1 MNIAP
6 RYDLSPG
13 TELTVNARTLVVN
26 RKTDHGYEAAD
37 QASGRVEFLPYV
49 MLARLLKQPGL
60 SLKKPMSVTSAKAQ
74 LRLGTYKAV
83 EALPSKQQ
91 ENGAFKLAICAA
103 IAEIHDAIRQEKN
116 DPDYELSQRK
126 LNDLELRE
134 NIAELASTYFG
145 KKIYVHVASGGNRLI
160 WQLPKGRKLNEYYNA
175 YLRCVPKSIAETAA
189 DPIAALIPLDH
200 LKGNRRRR
208 ITWLIRDMMT
218 EAIEHFAREAKEYSI
233 ANIHNHLTAELNAV
247 NKKRQANDLPQLQ
260 TPSQTTLS
268 RHQKGL
274 FSTTEAEIRDKGE
287 RAAKSKLGR
296 GSTDL
301 RALMIGELTEI
312 DEVHLSLVVTAKVCG
327 LWEKLGDPEK
337 RALEDADKIIKTR
350 LTLLVM
356 LDVATRMPLAWVIS
370 DEPRAEATLALL
382 RMATR
387 DKSKEKIRYGCSGLV
402 ADAVGLGMVKTD
414 NGPGLRNAAVKSA
427 VLGAGGVSVDV
438 RVYSPTDKPFIERH
452 FGTLESVLL
461 KLLHGYT
468 GRRPGDL
475 PGYDANKSGVLD
487 IDILY
492 QLLTCF
498 YIDELPSMRHHGFGM
513 WGRRPAEV
521 YEEVYKTR
529 EIFEPMDP
537 DLRRIHLCW
546 EEKVIPT
553 SEGVRVFSGIWFNS
567 PELQQA
573 IEDTQGYDRYRQRQ
587 VSVYVDPDNLNEA
600 TVVLPRTTAPI
611 RVQLQSSVFADMT
624 INEVLN
630 LVRAYRKE
638 DPSTTEIHEDRLAK
652 VRRERRELLDSIG
665 VEKNLARSYQTRAE
679 IKAKARQVFQG
690 ARIIASKGVEGAA
703 RAGQITAA
711 RPDGKIFDFTGGNG
725 IIEGKVVDPAPIPPH
740 AMNAEVM
747 PDEASETVPP
757 KAEKQAGTKS
767 TSAKKPK
774 KPSPPA
780 EPPKEIFGRPA
791 NLKRLE

>member
-13 TELTVNARTLVVN
+13 TELTVNARAVVIKC
-26 RKTDHGYEAAD
+26 KTDHGYVAAD
-37 QASGRVEFLPYV
+37 QASGREEFIPYV

-60 SLKKPMSVTSAKAQ
+60 SLKKPMSTVSAKAV
-74 LRLGTYKAV
+74 LRLKTYETV

-91 ENGAFKLAICAA
+91 EQGAFRLAICGA
-103 IAEIHDAIRQEKN
+103 IAEIHEAIRQEKN

-134 NIAELASTYFG
+134 RIAKLASTYFG
-145 KKIYVHVASGGNRLI
+145 KRISVHAPSGGNRLV
-160 WQLPKGRKLNEYYNA
+160 WQLPKGRSLNELYNA
-175 YLRCVPKSIAETAA
+175 YLGCVPKSIVEAAA
-189 DPIAALIPLDH
+189 DPIAALISLDH

-208 ITWLIRDMMT
+208 IGWLIRDMMT
-218 EAIEHFAREAKEYSI
+218 ESIEHFAREAKEYSI
-233 ANIHNHLTAELNAV
+233 ANIQNHLTTEINTA
-247 NKKRQANDLPQLQ
+247 NKKRQANDLPPLQ

-268 RHQKGL
+268 RHRQEL

-287 RAAKSKLGR
+287 RAARSKLGR
-296 GSTDL
+296 GSTDI

-337 RALEDADKIIKTR
+337 RALEDADNIIKTR

-475 PGYDANKSGVLD
+475 PGYDANKNGVLD
-487 IDILY
+487 IDTLY

-573 IEDTQGYDRYRQRQ
+573 IEDTQGYERSGQRQ

-624 INEVLN
+624 INEVLH

-638 DPSTTEIHEDRLAK
+638 DPTTTEIHEDRLAK
-652 VRRERRELLDSIG
+652 VRRERRDLLDSIG
-665 VEKNLARSYQTRAE
+665 VEKGLARSYQTRAE

-690 ARIIASKGVEGAA
+690 ARIVASKGVAGAA
-703 RAGQITAA
+703 SAGHITAA
-711 RPDGKIFDFTGGNG
+711 RPDGRIFDFTGGNS
-725 IIEGKVVDPAPIPPH
+725 ILEGKAVDPAPIQPH
-740 AMNAEVM
+740 EMNAEFM
-747 PDEASETVPP
+747 TDEASEPIPP
-757 KAEKQAGTKS
+757 KAAGKKRA
-767 TSAKKPK
+767 SAQKPK
-774 KPSPPA
+774 IPSPPA
-780 EPPKEIFGRPA
+780 EPPKEFFGRPA
-791 NLKRLE
+791 NIKRLE

>member
-1 MNIAP
+1 MSATP
-6 RYDLSPG
+6 RYDLTPG
-13 TELTVNARTLVVN
+13 TELTANARTMVVN

-37 QASGRVEFLPYV
+37 QASGREEFISYV

-60 SLKKPMSVTSAKAQ
+60 SLKKPMSAVSAKAT
-74 LRLGTYKAV
+74 LRLGTYQTV
-83 EALPSKQQ
+83 EALPTKQQ
-91 ENGAFKLAICAA
+91 EHGAFRLAICAA
-103 IAEIHDAIRQEKN
+103 IVEIHEEIRQEIN
-116 DPDYELSQRK
+116 DPDYKLSQRK
-126 LNDLELRE
+126 LNDLELRKK
-134 NIAELASTYFG
+134 IATLASKYFG
-145 KKIYVHVASGGNRLI
+145 KTIYVNAPCGGNRLI
-160 WQLPKGRKLNEYYNA
+160 WQLYNGRRLNELYNN
-175 YLRCVPKSIAETAA
+175 YLECVPKSTGEAAA

-218 EAIEHFAREAKEYSI
+218 EAIELFAREAKGNSI
-233 ANIHNHLTAELNAV
+233 ANIHNHLTTEIHAANA
-247 NKKRQANDLPQLQ
+247 KRKANDLPPLQ

-268 RHQKGL
+268 IHQKEL

-296 GSTDL
+296 GSTDI
-301 RALMIGELTEI
+301 RALLIGELVEI

-337 RALEDADKIIKTR
+337 RALEDADEVIRTR

-387 DKSKEKIRYGCSGLV
+387 DKTKEKIRYGCSGVV
-402 ADAVGLGMVKTD
+402 ADAVGFGMVKTD

-461 KLLHGYT
+461 KILHGYT

-475 PGYDANKSGVLD
+475 PGYDANKNGVLD
-487 IDILY
+487 IDTLY
-492 QLLTCF
+492 ELLTCF

-521 YEEVYKTR
+521 YQEVYKTR

-546 EEKVIPT
+546 QEKVIPT
-553 SEGVRVFSGIWFNS
+553 SEGIRVFSGIWFNS

-573 IEDTQGYDRYRQRQ
+573 IEDTDGYDRSRKRQ
-587 VSVYVDPDNLNEA
+587 VSVFVDPDNLNEA

-611 RVQLQSSVFADMT
+611 RVQLQTSVFADMT

-638 DPSTTEIHEDRLAK
+638 DPATTELYEDRLAK
-652 VRRERRELLDSIG
+652 VRRERRDILERIG
-665 VEKNLARSYQTRAE
+665 VEKGLSRSYQTLAE
-679 IKAKARQVFQG
+679 IKAKARIIFQG
-690 ARIIASKGVEGAA
+690 ARVIASNGVQGAA
-703 RAGQITAA
+703 NAGQLTAE
-711 RPDGKIFDFTGGNG
+711 RPNGKIFNFTGGNG
-725 IIEGKVVDPAPIPPH
+725 IVEGMVVNPSPSQPQAVNSENMVDEACATIPP
-740 AMNAEVM
+740 
-747 PDEASETVPP
+747 EAA
-757 KAEKQAGTKS
+757 KAAGKKRA
-767 TSAKKPK
+767 SAKPPK
-774 KPSPPA
+774 KPSSLA
-780 EPPKEIFGRPA
+780 EQPKEIFGRPEKI
-791 NLKRLE
+791 KRLE

>member
-1 MNIAP
+1 
-6 RYDLSPG
+6 
-13 TELTVNARTLVVN
+13 
-26 RKTDHGYEAAD
+26 
-37 QASGRVEFLPYV
+37 
-49 MLARLLKQPGL
+49 
-60 SLKKPMSVTSAKAQ
+60 
-74 LRLGTYKAV
+74 
-83 EALPSKQQ
+83 
-91 ENGAFKLAICAA
+91 
-103 IAEIHDAIRQEKN
+103 
-116 DPDYELSQRK
+116 
-126 LNDLELRE
+126 
-134 NIAELASTYFG
+134 
-145 KKIYVHVASGGNRLI
+145 
-160 WQLPKGRKLNEYYNA
+160 
-175 YLRCVPKSIAETAA
+175 
-189 DPIAALIPLDH
+189 
-200 LKGNRRRR
+200 
-208 ITWLIRDMMT
+208 
-218 EAIEHFAREAKEYSI
+218 
-233 ANIHNHLTAELNAV
+233 
-247 NKKRQANDLPQLQ
+247 
-260 TPSQTTLS
+260 
-268 RHQKGL
+268 
-274 FSTTEAEIRDKGE
+274 
-287 RAAKSKLGR
+287 
-296 GSTDL
+296 
-301 RALMIGELTEI
+301 
-312 DEVHLSLVVTAKVCG
+312 
-327 LWEKLGDPEK
+327 
-337 RALEDADKIIKTR
+337 
-350 LTLLVM
+350 
-356 LDVATRMPLAWVIS
+356 VIS

-487 IDILY
+487 IDTLY

-573 IEDTQGYDRYRQRQ
+573 IEDTQGYDRSRQRQ

-624 INEVLN
+624 VNEVLH

-638 DPSTTEIHEDRLAK
+638 DPAATEIHEDRLAK

-679 IKAKARQVFQG
+679 IKAKARQVFKG

-725 IIEGKVVDPAPIPPH
+725 IIEGKVVDPGPKPPH
-740 AMNAEVM
+740 AMNKENM
-747 PDEASETVPP
+747 TDEDCETIPP
-757 KAEKQAGTKS
+757 KTAKGAGKKRA
-767 TSAKKPK
+767 SAKKPQ
-774 KPSPPA
+774 KPSSPA
-780 EPPKEIFGRPA
+780 EPPKEIFGRPV